1 MFNCEQD
8 PLALLIEL
16 TPKLAKRRFRQSIYE
31 AWDCKCGYCEE
42 PATSLDHIVPRFK
55 SGSSNRNNLIP
66 ACRRCNAN
74 KASSCMEEWY
84 RQQDFFT
91 EARLNKIKAW
101 KEQEVLDLFSYT
113 MDGFGPRLA
122 AS

>member
-16 TPKLAKRRFRQSIYE
+16 TPKLAKRRFRQSIYD
-31 AWDCKCGYCEE
+31 AWDCKCGYCDE

-55 SGSSNRNNLIP
+55 SGPSNRNNLVP

-84 RQQDFFT
+84 RDQDFFC
-91 EARLNKIKAW
+91 EIKLQRIKNW
-101 KEQEVLDLFSYT
+101 MSQEIIDLHAYT
-113 MDGFGPRLA
+113 SPGVQPRFA
-122 AS
+122 V

>member
-16 TPKLAKRRFRQSIYE
+16 TPKLAKRRFRQSIYD
-31 AWDCKCGYCEE
+31 AWDCKCGYCDE

-55 SGSSNRNNLIP
+55 SGSSNRNNLVP

-84 RQQDFFT
+84 REQDFFC
-91 EARLNKIKAW
+91 EIKLQRIKNW
-101 KEQEVLDLFSYT
+101 MSQEIIDLHAYT
-113 MDGFGPRLA
+113 SPGAQPRFA
-122 AS
+122 V

>member
-16 TPKLAKRRFRQSIYE
+16 TPKLAKRRFRQSIYD
-31 AWDCKCGYCEE
+31 AWDCKCGYCDE

-55 SGSSNRNNLIP
+55 SGSSNRNNLVP

-74 KASSCMEEWY
+74 KASSSMEEWY
-84 RQQDFFT
+84 RGQEFFN
-91 EARLNKIKAW
+91 EIRLQRIKCW
-101 KEQEVLDLFSYT
+101 MEQEIIDLHAYT
-113 MDGFGPRLA
+113 YPGAQARFA
-122 AS
+122 V

>member
-16 TPKLAKRRFRQSIYE
+16 TPKLAKRRFRQSIYD
-31 AWDCKCGYCEE
+31 AWDCKCGYCDE

-55 SGSSNRNNLIP
+55 SGSSNRNNLVP

-74 KASSCMEEWY
+74 KGSSLMEEWY
-84 RQQDFFT
+84 RQQDFFN
-91 EARLNKIKAW
+91 EIRLQRLKVW
-101 KEQEVLDLFSYT
+101 TEQEVIDLHAYT
-113 MDGFGPRLA
+113 SPGAQPRFA
-122 AS
+122 V

>member
-8 PLALLIEL
+8 PIALLIEL

-31 AWDCKCGYCEE
+31 AWDSKCGYCEE

-55 SGSSNRNNLIP
+55 SGSSNRNNLVP

-74 KASSCMEEWY
+74 KASSIMEEWY
-84 RQQDFFT
+84 
-91 EARLNKIKAW
+91 L
-101 KEQEVLDLFSYT
+101 EQEFFNEIRLQRIKCWMEQEIIDLHAYT
-113 MDGFGPRLA
+113 YPGTQARFA
-122 AS
+122 V